1 MKRVRIFAS
10 VWIAYTL
17 FQAACRESSEL
28 PSLES
33 KRMIVAA
40 VSGVPIYREQ
50 FEAELKQYVT
60 RKSNADSLE
69 GKTQRRVL
77 LDHMI
82 ERRIILNEA
91 DRQNVVVGIEEV
103 RGAFNRS
110 KRDWLSL
117 EQAEECTDCIF
128 DEELRSR
135 GLSGDD
141 LTNQLRD
148 ELMIQ
153 KYFRNHVFSRIAITD
168 EEIDTYI
175 EAHPDVQ
182 HAPERVRA
190 LQILVKT
197 KDEAFSV
204 YKEIR
209 RGLAFEDAAIR
220 YSLSPESKNGGDLG
234 YFSRGMMPKIFDEV
248 CFELNNDEI
257 SKPVDSDY
265 GFHIFKL
272 IDKEP
277 AHQRD
282 PEIIRDR
289 VERLIRQ
296 TKEYNAQKNTM
307 AKLRREARIV
317 IMEDSLAK

>member
-1 MKRVRIFAS
+1 M
-10 VWIAYTL
+10 
-17 FQAACRESSEL
+17 
-28 PSLES
+28 
-33 KRMIVAA
+33 
-40 VSGVPIYREQ
+40 
-50 FEAELKQYVT
+50 
-60 RKSNADSLE
+60 
-69 GKTQRRVL
+69 
-77 LDHMI
+77 
-82 ERRIILNEA
+82 
-91 DRQNVVVGIEEV
+91 
-103 RGAFNRS
+103 
-110 KRDWLSL
+110 
-117 EQAEECTDCIF
+117 
-128 DEELRSR
+128 
-135 GLSGDD
+135 
-141 LTNQLRD
+141 
-148 ELMIQ
+148 
-153 KYFRNHVFSRIAITD
+153 
-168 EEIDTYI
+168 
-175 EAHPDVQ
+175 
-182 HAPERVRA
+182 
-190 LQILVKT
+190 QILVKT